1 MVSKREVVGAL
12 GAVLLVNVIGAAPA
26 LFFGAETGWF
36 DKPWFYP
43 PEYLFGVVWTLLFT
57 LKGIAL
63 FLVVRTG
70 FARPAVRRA
79 LALFVGQFVLNL
91 LWTPAFFGLR
101 RPDLALLVILGFLV
115 VVGAT
120 IVAFTRID
128 RRAGILLV
136 PYLLWTLFAMVLN
149 ATIALA

>member
-101 RPDLALLVILGFLV
+101 RPDLALLVILGLLV